1 MTSLS
6 DELADRREEFEA
18 HFGLAEAL
26 QDRMMLDSVLGSIS
40 LSVRHL
46 NTIKS
51 GLIVHIYNIVEA
63 LMTRSL
69 SHLGSALGSTD
80 PRQWTENTF
89 REWLRE
95 NIVNRTSEGNEEA
108 RLNVA
113 FERSNS
119 LLGQGALGPQSL
131 KKPSGTWNDKL
142 IALFMRRMSI
152 RCDMPPEMWSRIA
165 ASTRYGEKTP
175 LEFLADRRNAIAHGR
190 RSFENGASD
199 LDLQDI
205 RKLADITLD
214 YMGHTMTAVQ
224 RHVET
229 GSYLVVAA

>member
-1 MTSLS
+1 
-6 DELADRREEFEA
+6 
-18 HFGLAEAL
+18 
-26 QDRMMLDSVLGSIS
+26 MLDSALGSIS

-80 PRQWTENTF
+80 PRQWTEHTL

-95 NIVNRTSEGNEEA
+95 NIVDRTSEGNEEA
-108 RLNVA
+108 RLSVA
-113 FERSNS
+113 FERSNC
-119 LLGQGALGPQSL
+119 LLGQGAPGPHTL
-131 KKPSGTWNDKL
+131 KKPSGSWNDKI
-142 IALFMRRMSI
+142 IALFFRRMSI

-165 ASTRYGEKTP
+165 ASPRYGDKTP
-175 LEFLADRRNAIAHGR
+175 LEFLADRRNAIAHGK

-205 RKLADITLD
+205 KALSDICLD
-214 YMGHTMTAVQ
+214 YMGYTVGAVEK
-224 RHVET
+224 HVSD
-229 GSYLVVAA
+229 GAFLVVAA